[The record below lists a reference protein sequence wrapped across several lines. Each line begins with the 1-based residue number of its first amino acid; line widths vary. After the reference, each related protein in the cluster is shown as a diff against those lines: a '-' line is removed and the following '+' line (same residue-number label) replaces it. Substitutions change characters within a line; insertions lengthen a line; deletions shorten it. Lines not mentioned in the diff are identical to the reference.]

1 MAEITLEERRKI
13 VKKFYNKG
21 RRGEALTKKVNEEL
35 GTNFSKRLIMGDIT
49 YLRKKGEL
57 DEKSDMRKKE
67 EVIKKIYGD
76 DGLTGEE
83 LRKATNEELERE
95 LGIILSMTAIEK
107 IQKKLKDR
115 GEVSDEKSKQRREEI
130 QQRIRGEK
138 LDEIEKLTKDK
149 KTIDQIA
156 EKTGMHRD
164 TVIEYRKILRE
175 QGRLTGKEKSKRQ
188 ETKVD
193 EDLDETEKMVKAGK
207 TRKEIGKKIGR
218 HESRVAEYKRILREQ
233 GKLTGKEKS
242 KGQATYKK
250 EKRMERVDKLLT
262 SDEELTEVQIAE
274 KEGVSKQTIAKD
286 KVRLR
291 EQKEQEFA
299 EWSKEI
305 IKRYEK
311 FYGQSASIKRFE
323 QYLTLCK
330 ERYEQTLIEE
340 EHLLPI
346 KYAAIATETYS
357 NIAFYIKLCIRFNQ
371 FEEAMK
377 FAKSYVSCETFSQE
391 ERGKIKK
398 SLTECEK
405 FCQAIRM
412 INNPAI
418 SDETIRQVTG
428 LSKVEIA
435 LLRKKAEKRA
445 NGDSEI
451 KTKEEAPEVRKHEEN
466 NDGDELERA

>member
-49 YLRKKGEL
+49 YLRKNGEL

-67 EVIKKIYGD
+67 EVIKKFYGD

-175 QGRLTGKEKSKRQ
+175 QGRLTGKEKSK
-188 ETKVD
+188 
-193 EDLDETEKMVKAGK
+193 
-207 TRKEIGKKIGR
+207 
-218 HESRVAEYKRILREQ
+218 
-233 GKLTGKEKS
+233 
-242 KGQATYKK
+242 GQAIYKK
-250 EKRMERVDKLLT
+250 EERMERVDKLLT

-274 KEGVSKQTIAKD
+274 KEGVSVVTIKKD

-291 EQKEQEFA
+291 EQKEQKFA
-299 EWSKEI
+299 EWSEEI

-377 FAKSYVSCETFSQE
+377 FAKSYVNCESFSQE
-391 ERGKIKK
+391 EKGKIKK
-398 SLTECEK
+398 SIVECEK

-412 INNPAI
+412 INSPTI
-418 SDETIRQVTG
+418 SDEAIREVTG
-428 LSKVEIA
+428 LSQVEIA

-451 KTKEEAPEVRKHEEN
+451 KTKEKAPEARKHEEN
-466 NDGDELERA
+466 DDGDELERA